1 MIAAL
6 VPVKALRQSKSRLR
20 PVLSDDQRH
29 ALVLA
34 MLEDVLR
41 LLASVPAI
49 ATTAVVT
56 PDADVLAFAR
66 RFGAQPIREP
76 PLSVSKGLNSA
87 LTFASETLCG
97 QGASGLLVLPVD
109 VPLATAA
116 DIQAILDAAHANP
129 SIVLCPSR
137 SGGTNA
143 LALRPP
149 GTIPFRFGHRSSA
162 AHQREARTR
171 GLPLTLLPLPSLAFD
186 IDRPNDLAAILAEPN
201 GTRSR
206 ELLASLPLD
215 PTPLWQTAADSTLS
229 PLPLILSPSKDERT
243 PAPGST
249 SSP

>member
-6 VPVKALRQSKSRLR
+6 VPVKALRHSKSRLR
-20 PVLSDDQRH
+20 PVLSDDHRQ

-41 LLASVPAI
+41 LLAGVRAI
-49 ATTAVVT
+49 ATTAVVS

-66 RFGAQPIREP
+66 QLGAQAIREP
-76 PLSVSKGLNSA
+76 RKPRGLNAA
-87 LTFASETLCG
+87 LAFASDTLCE

-109 VPLATAA
+109 VPLATTA
-116 DIQAILDAAHANP
+116 DIEAILNRINTNP

-149 GTIPFRFGHRSSA
+149 GTIPFRFGYRSSA
-162 AHQREARTR
+162 AHQREARAR
-171 GLPLTLLPLPSLAFD
+171 GLPLRVLPLPSLALD
-186 IDRPNDLAAILAEPN
+186 IDHPHDLAAVLAEPN
-201 GTRSR
+201 GTKSR
-206 ELLASLPLD
+206 ELLASLP
-215 PTPLWQTAADSTLS
+215 PHPLTLS
-229 PLPLILSPSKDERT
+229 LSKGLSPSKDKRT
-243 PAPGST
+243 PTPGST

>member
-6 VPVKALRQSKSRLR
+6 VPVKALRHSKSRLR
-20 PVLSDDQRH
+20 PVLSDDQRQ
-29 ALVLA
+29 ALVIA

-41 LLASVPAI
+41 LLADVPAV
-49 ATTAVVT
+49 ATTAVVS
-56 PDADVLAFAR
+56 PDADVLAFAHR
-66 RFGAQPIREP
+66 LGAQPIREP
-76 PLSVSKGLNSA
+76 RRPRGLNAA
-87 LTFASETLCG
+87 LTFASDVLSR

-116 DIQAILDAAHANP
+116 DIEAILNRMNTNP

-143 LALRPP
+143 LALQPP
-149 GTIPFRFGHRSSA
+149 GLIPFRFGHRSSA
-162 AHQREARTR
+162 AHQREARAR
-171 GLPLTLLPLPSLAFD
+171 SLPLRVLPLPSLALD
-186 IDRPNDLAAILAEPN
+186 IDHPHDLATVLAEPN

-206 ELLASLPLD
+206 ELLASIPLD
-215 PTPLWQTAADSTLS
+215 PLV
-229 PLPLILSPSKDERT
+229 LSPSKDERT

>member
-6 VPVKALRQSKSRLR
+6 VPVKALRHSKSRLR
-20 PVLSDDQRH
+20 PVLSDAHRQ

-41 LLASVPAI
+41 LLAAVPAV
-49 ATTAVVT
+49 ATTAVVS

-66 RFGAQPIREP
+66 RLGAQPIREP
-76 PLSVSKGLNSA
+76 RKPRGLNAA
-87 LTFASETLCG
+87 LTFASDVLSV

-109 VPLATAA
+109 VPLATTT

-162 AHQREARTR
+162 AHQREARAR
-171 GLPLTLLPLPSLAFD
+171 GLPLAVLPLPSLAFD
-186 IDRPNDLAAILAEPN
+186 IDRPHDLASILAEPN

-206 ELLASLPLD
+206 ELLASLPLV
-215 PTPLWQTAADSTLS
+215 
-229 PLPLILSPSKDERT
+229 PLILSPSKDERT

>member
-6 VPVKALRQSKSRLR
+6 VPVKALRHSKSRLR
-20 PVLSDDQRH
+20 PVLSDDHRH

-41 LLASVPAI
+41 LLAGVPAV
-49 ATTAVVT
+49 ATTAVVS

-66 RFGAQPIREP
+66 RLGAQPIREP
-76 PLSVSKGLNSA
+76 PRPALSVSKGLNAA
-87 LTFASETLCG
+87 LAFASETLSA
-97 QGASGLLVLPVD
+97 QGAGGLLVLPVD
-109 VPLATAA
+109 VPLATTA
-116 DIQAILDAAHANP
+116 DIEAILDAAHANP

-149 GTIPFRFGHRSSA
+149 GIIPFRFGHRSSA
-162 AHQREARTR
+162 AHQREARAR
-171 GLPLTLLPLPSLAFD
+171 GLPLTVLPLPSLAFD

-206 ELLASLPLD
+206 ELLASLP
-215 PTPLWQTAADSTLS
+215 PH
-229 PLPLILSPSKDERT
+229 PLILSPSKDERT